1 MLYFLFFK
9 SEELDILIF
18 VPPSFIILT
27 HARLLWWR
35 DKETFISSQPVEDSS
50 PGPSWPGLK
59 PPGGPGIGRVHLGA
73 GVARGHPVSGASGL
87 VTSVHRVRGRGE
99 AVATV
104 AGEAIDLWDEQVN
117 FVAKDRRHDNDK
129 DGGER
134 EGNHDPDDQLP
145 DVLVSSLE
153 TFQKS
158 AKVSKK

>member
-35 DKETFISSQPVEDSS
+35 DKETFISSQPVEDPS

-87 VTSVHRVRGRGE
+87 VTSIHRVRGPVRE
-99 AVATV
+99 AV
-104 AGEAIDLWDEQVN
+104 AGEAIDLIDDQIN
-117 FVAKDRRHDNDK
+117 FVAKDWRHDNDK

-134 EGNHDPDDQLP
+134 EGNHDPDDQLS

>member
-27 HARLLWWR
+27 HARLLCWR
-35 DKETFISSQPVEDSS
+35 DKETIISSQPVEDPS
-50 PGPSWPGLK
+50 PGPSWPGLQ
-59 PPGGPGIGRVHLGA
+59 PTGGPGIGRVHLGA
-73 GVARGHPVSGASGL
+73 GVGRGYPVSGASGL
-87 VTSVHRVRGRGE
+87 VTSIHWVRGRGE
-99 AVATV
+99 AVA
-104 AGEAIDLWDEQVN
+104 GEAIDLGDEQVN
-117 FVAKDRRHDNDK
+117 FVAKDWRHDNNK

-134 EGNHDPDDQLP
+134 EGYHDPDDQLP

-158 AKVSKK
+158 GVSK